1 MRHLMARGVVVT
13 VDGNHLDTE
22 ALERNDDLFAQL
34 TCPEEHDPGGT
45 GREWSTDAD
54 GIWGSHSLIIHTHI
68 TWTP

>member
-1 MRHLMARGVVVT
+1 MRYLMARGVVVT

-22 ALERNDDLFAQL
+22 ALERDDDLFAQL
-34 TCPEEHDPGGT
+34 TCSEEHDPGGT

-54 GIWGSHSLIIHTHI
+54 GIWGSHSPIIHTHI